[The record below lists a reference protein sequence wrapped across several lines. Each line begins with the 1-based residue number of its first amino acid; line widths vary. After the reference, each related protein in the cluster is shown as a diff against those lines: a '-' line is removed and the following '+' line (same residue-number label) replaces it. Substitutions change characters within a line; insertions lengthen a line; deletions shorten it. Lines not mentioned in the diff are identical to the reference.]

1 MHPLLM
7 PTYLFGLLLFV
18 YPEYYRPLNSEQV
31 TYIILRLSIVTLFL
45 PALSISILKFTGYIG
60 SVHLEK
66 RSERLMP
73 YLFTSLYYGVLIYI
87 FYQGMSFRPFLIL
100 MLSMGSLI
108 LVLAL
113 FNFRIKVSA
122 HAASLTGVLGILWGI
137 KLNDPELSMLYP
149 VVAVI
154 MTIGIVMSARLQLNA
169 HRPLEIYLGAI
180 LGFIVCFCG
189 VFFFI

>member
-1 MHPLLM
+1 M
-7 PTYLFGLLLFV
+7 PTYLFGLLLLV
-18 YPEYYRPLNSEQV
+18 SPEYYRPLNNEQA
-31 TYIILRLSIVTLFL
+31 TYIILRLSIVTLLL

-60 SVHLEK
+60 SVHLEE

-100 MLSMGSLI
+100 MSSMGVLI

-113 FNFRIKVSA
+113 FNLKIKVSA
-122 HAASLTGVLGILWGI
+122 HTASITGVLGFLWGI
-137 KLNDPELSMLYP
+137 KMNDPELSMLYP
-149 VVAVI
+149 VVIVI
-154 MTIGIVMSARLQLNA
+154 MTIGIVMSARLKLDA
-169 HRPLEIYLGAI
+169 HRPFEIYLGAI

-189 VFFFI
+189 SFFFM